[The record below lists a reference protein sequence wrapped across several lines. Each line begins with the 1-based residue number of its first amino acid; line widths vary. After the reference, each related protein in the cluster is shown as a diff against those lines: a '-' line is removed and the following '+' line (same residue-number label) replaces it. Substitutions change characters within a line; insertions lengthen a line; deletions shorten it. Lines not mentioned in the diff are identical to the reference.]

1 VRRHSFEVNIMLKLR
16 LAGSAARRSSIAVS
30 CLVAGNL
37 FACAGAQSP
46 SPAGVVPA
54 AAEPSGEPGPGAS
67 PIRAGADIEKI
78 LVERVG
84 EDKGRYGIVA
94 GVVDAS
100 GRRVVSA
107 GSRTQGDAR
116 PLDENTLFEIGSITK
131 VFTSLLLADAVQNE
145 RVSLDDP
152 VSKFLPSSV
161 RMAQQ
166 GTRPI
171 TLLDL
176 ATQSSGLPRLP
187 SNLDPADGSNPYADY
202 SVEQLYAFLSTL
214 ELTRDPGAQ
223 YEYSNLG
230 VGLLGHVLALQ
241 AGSDYEGL
249 VRARITEPLGMKSTA
264 IALSPEL
271 RARLAPGHTGELE
284 AASNWD
290 LPTLAGAGA
299 LRSSAHDMLTFLS
312 AAIGL
317 EQTPL
322 APAFALTTLARRPTN
337 DTKTSI
343 GLGWHITK
351 AHDKVIVWHSGGTG
365 GYRSFIGFD
374 PDARVGVAVLTN
386 RSAKG
391 GPDDIG
397 MHVLDPESPLRS
409 PSAAAATAGTN
420 ASIGHTQVSIDPRL
434 LDRYVGRYQLAPSA
448 IFTVTRRGDAL
459 YVQLSRQSTFP
470 VFPASDTK
478 FFYKNVDA
486 QLTFEPNGE
495 GAASAVTL
503 HQNGRDQR
511 SPRIGE
517 EPMRRA
523 KYPLEPEIFDR
534 FAGRYEL
541 AREAIMT
548 ILRQNDR
555 FFAHITGQR
564 PVEIFASSDREFFTE
579 VVDAQL
585 TFDVDAAGK
594 GVAVTLH
601 QNGVA
606 QKAPRV
612 E

>member
-1 VRRHSFEVNIMLKLR
+1 MLKLR
-16 LAGSAARRSSIAVS
+16 IPRAALCAKVVVS
-30 CLVAGNL
+30 CV
-37 FACAGAQSP
+37 FASGLLACSGAQTS
-46 SPAGVVPA
+46 SPAAANPA
-54 AAEPSGEPGPGAS
+54 AAEPAGAASGPSTPA
-67 PIRAGADIEKI
+67 IRASADIEKI

-131 VFTSLLLADAVQNE
+131 VFTSLLLADAVQSQ
-145 RVSLDDP
+145 RVSLDEP
-152 VSKFLPSSV
+152 VSKFLPASV
-161 RMAQQ
+161 RMPQRGA
-166 GTRPI
+166 RPI

-187 SNLDPADGSNPYADY
+187 SNLDPADGRNPYADY
-202 SVEQLYAFLSTL
+202 SVEQLYAFLSTV

-230 VGLLGHVLALQ
+230 VGLLGHVLALE
-241 AGSDYEGL
+241 AGSDYESL
-249 VRARITEPLGMKSTA
+249 VRARITEPLGMKSTS
-264 IALSPEL
+264 IALNPEL
-271 RARLAPGHTGELE
+271 RARLAPGHTQELE

-322 APAFALTTLARRPTN
+322 SPAFALATRTQRPT
-337 DTKTSI
+337 DDAETST

-351 AHDKVIVWHSGGTG
+351 AHGKVIVWHNGGTG
-365 GYRSFIGFD
+365 GYRGFIGFD

-391 GPDDIG
+391 SPDDIG
-397 MHVLDPESPLRS
+397 MHLLDPESPLK
-409 PSAAAATAGTN
+409 PPAAAAAGAGTN
-420 ASIGHTQVSIDPRL
+420 ASVGHTQVSIDPRL

-448 IFTVTRRGDAL
+448 IFTVTRQGDAL

-470 VFPASDTK
+470 VFPESDTK

-486 QLTFEPNGE
+486 QLTFEPSGD

-511 SPRIGE
+511 APRMTQ
-517 EPMRRA
+517 EPVRRA
-523 KYPLEPEIFDR
+523 KHPLKPEVFDR
-534 FAGRYEL
+534 YAGRYAL
-541 AREAIMT
+541 GRDMIMT

-555 FFAHITGQR
+555 FFAHLSGQS
-564 PVEIFASSDREFFTE
+564 PVEIFASSEREFFTE

-585 TFDVDAAGK
+585 TFDVDATGK

-601 QNGVA
+601 QNGVD

>member
-1 VRRHSFEVNIMLKLR
+1 VNPIVLTLRTSNAATRRT
-16 LAGSAARRSSIAVS
+16 SIAVS
-30 CLVAGNL
+30 CL
-37 FACAGAQSP
+37 FAGALLACSGGQDLR
-46 SPAGVVPA
+46 PAVAPA
-54 AAEPSGEPGPGAS
+54 AAEPSVAAPKANTSLVPAN
-67 PIRAGADIEKI
+67 AAIEKI

-107 GSRTQGDAR
+107 GSWTQGDAR
-116 PLDENTLFEIGSITK
+116 PLDEDTVFEIGSVTK
-131 VFTSLLLADAVQNE
+131 VFTSLLLADAVQNG

-152 VSKFLPSSV
+152 ISKFLPSSV
-161 RMAQQ
+161 RMAQR
-166 GTRPI
+166 GSRPI

-176 ATQSSGLPRLP
+176 ATHSSGLPRLP
-187 SNLDPADGSNPYADY
+187 SNLDPADDDNPYADY
-202 SVEQLYAFLSTL
+202 SVEQLYAFLSTV
-214 ELTRDPGAQ
+214 ELTRDPGAE

-230 VGLLGHVLALQ
+230 AGLLGHVLALE
-241 AGSDYEGL
+241 AGMDYEGL

-271 RARLAPGHTGELE
+271 RARLVPGHTQELE

-290 LPTLAGAGA
+290 LPVLAGAGA
-299 LRSSAHDMLTFLS
+299 LRSSAHDLLTFLS

-317 EQTPL
+317 EQPRL
-322 APAFALTTLARRPTN
+322 APAFALTTRAHRPA
-337 DTKTSI
+337 DDAETSM

-351 AHDKVIVWHSGGTG
+351 KHGKVIIWHNGGTG

-386 RSAKG
+386 RSTKG

-397 MHVLDPESPLRS
+397 LHLLDPEWPLRA
-409 PSAAAATAGTN
+409 PTVDADGTN
-420 ASIGHTQVSIDPRL
+420 ASVGHSQVSIDPRL
-434 LDRYVGRYQLAPSA
+434 LDRYVGRYQLGPSA

-459 YVQLSRQSTFP
+459 FVRLSGQKTFP
-470 VFPASDTK
+470 VFPESDTQ
-478 FFYKNVDA
+478 FFYRNVDA
-486 QLTFEPNGE
+486 QLSFEPSAT

-511 SPRIGE
+511 APRIAE
-517 EPMRRA
+517 EPARRA
-523 KYPLEPEIFDR
+523 KRPLKPEVFDR
-534 FAGRYEL
+534 YAGRYEL
-541 AREAIMT
+541 APQAILT

-555 FFAHITGQR
+555 FFAHLTGQR
-564 PVEIFASSDREFFTE
+564 PFEMFASSEREFFIE

-585 TFDVDAAGK
+585 TFDVDATGK
-594 GVAVTLH
+594 AVALTLH
-601 QNGVA
+601 QNGVDR
-606 QKAPRV
+606 KARRV

>member
-1 VRRHSFEVNIMLKLR
+1 VEQTVLTLR
-16 LAGSAARRSSIAVS
+16 ISKAAARCAT
-30 CLVAGNL
+30 VALSYL
-37 FACAGAQSP
+37 FAGGLLACSGAQASNP
-46 SPAGVVPA
+46 TVAAP
-54 AAEPSGEPGPGAS
+54 AAEPAGAAPTPSTS
-67 PIRAGADIEKI
+67 PIRASADIEKI
-78 LVERVG
+78 LIERVG
-84 EDKGRYGIVA
+84 EDKGRYGIVV

-107 GSRTQGDAR
+107 GSRTQGDAQ
-116 PLDENTLFEIGSITK
+116 PLDENSLFEIGSITK
-131 VFTSLLLADAVQNE
+131 VFTSLLLADAVERE

-161 RMAQQ
+161 RMAQR

-176 ATQSSGLPRLP
+176 ATHSSGLPRLP
-187 SNLDPADGSNPYADY
+187 NNLDPADDNNPYADY
-202 SVEQLYAFLSTL
+202 SVEQLYAFLSTV

-223 YEYSNLG
+223 YEYSNVG
-230 VGLLGHVLALQ
+230 VGLLGHVLALE
-241 AGSDYEGL
+241 AGMDYEGL

-271 RARLAPGHTGELE
+271 RARLVPGHTRELE
-284 AASNWD
+284 PASNWD
-290 LPTLAGAGA
+290 LPVLAGAGA

-317 EQTPL
+317 EQAAL
-322 APAFALTTLARRPTN
+322 APVFALTTHARRPTN
-337 DTKTSI
+337 DAETSI

-351 AHDKVIVWHSGGTG
+351 AHGKVIVWHNGGTG

-386 RSAKG
+386 RSTKD

-397 MHVLDPESPLRS
+397 MHLLDPESPLE
-409 PSAAAATAGTN
+409 PPAAAVIESN
-420 ASIGHTQVSIDPRL
+420 ASAGHTQVSIDPRL
-434 LDRYVGRYQLAPSA
+434 LDRYVGRYELTPSA

-459 YVQLSRQSTFP
+459 FVQLSGQSTFP
-470 VFPASDTK
+470 VFPESDTQ
-478 FFYKNVDA
+478 FFYKVVDA
-486 QLTFEPNGE
+486 QLTFQPSGE

-511 SPRIGE
+511 APRITQ
-517 EPMRRA
+517 EPARRA
-523 KYPLEPEIFDR
+523 KRPLKPEVFDR
-534 FAGRYEL
+534 YVGRYEL
-541 AREAIMT
+541 RPQAIMT

-555 FFAHITGQR
+555 FFAHLTGQR
-564 PVEIFASSDREFFTE
+564 PVEIFASSEREFFTE

-585 TFDVDAAGK
+585 TFDVDATGK
-594 GVAVTLH
+594 GVALTLH
-601 QNGVA
+601 QNGVD

-612 E
+612 EPTSPSPE